1 MKETA
6 LVSYWAV
13 ISARFRSLLQYRS
26 AALAGLVT
34 QIVWGMIRVMIF
46 QAFYSSTTTE
56 QPMSGRDVETYIWL
70 GQAFLAA
77 LPWNIDT
84 DLRALIRSGG
94 IGYELVRPVD
104 LHSYWMSRALAW
116 RTAPMLMRSIPLLV
130 FASIVMGM
138 APPASLAAGAA
149 FVVSMCAAIVLSSAI
164 TTFLNVTMLWTI
176 TGDGIAQ
183 LTFGLVLIFSG
194 MLVPLP
200 LFPDWTQPLINAM
213 PFRGLVDTPYRLY
226 LGHIPASELPQHLAH
241 QLFWIVA
248 FVVAGRIAMSRA
260 LRRVVVQGG

>member
-1 MKETA
+1 MI
-6 LVSYWAV
+6 SYWA
-13 ISARFRSLLQYRS
+13 ILSARFRSLLQYRS
-26 AALAGLVT
+26 AAIAGLTT
-34 QIVWGMIRVMIF
+34 QIVWGLIRVMIF
-46 QAFYSSTTTE
+46 QAFYRSTTAE
-56 QPMSGRDVETYIWL
+56 QPISSSDVETYIWL

-104 LHSYWMSRALAW
+104 LYSYWLSRALAW
-116 RTAPMLMRSIPLLV
+116 RTAPMMMRALPLLV
-130 FASIVMGM
+130 FAFIAMGM
-138 APPASLAAGAA
+138 APPVSMSAGLAFA
-149 FVVSMCAAIVLSSAI
+149 VSMCAAVLLSATI

-176 TGDGIAQ
+176 TGDGVTQ
-183 LTFGLVLIFSG
+183 LTFGFVLIFSG

-200 LFPDWTQPLINAM
+200 LYPDWSQPLINLM

-226 LGHIPASELPQHLAH
+226 LGHISTSEFAEHLAH
-241 QLFWIVA
+241 QLIWILA
-248 FVVAGRIAMSRA
+248 FVAAGRIALSRA

>member
-1 MKETA
+1 M
-6 LVSYWAV
+6 
-13 ISARFRSLLQYRS
+13 
-26 AALAGLVT
+26 AGLVT
-34 QIVWGMIRVMIF
+34 QIVWGIIRVMIF
-46 QAFYSSTTTE
+46 QAFYRSTNAE
-56 QPMSGRDVETYIWL
+56 QPMSSSDVETYIWL

-84 DLRALIRSGG
+84 DLRAMIRSGG

-104 LHSYWMSRALAW
+104 LYSYWFSRALAW
-116 RTAPMLMRSIPLLV
+116 RTAPMLMRAVPLLA
-130 FASIVMGM
+130 FAFIVMGM
-138 APPASLAAGAA
+138 APPVSFNAAMA
-149 FVVSMCAAIVLSSAI
+149 FAVSMCAAVLLSSAI

-176 TGDGIAQ
+176 TGDGVMQ

-200 LFPDWTQPLINAM
+200 LFPDWSQPFINAM

-226 LGHIPASELPQHLAH
+226 LGHIPLSEFPEHLAH
-241 QLFWIVA
+241 QMIWIVA
-248 FVVAGRIAMSRA
+248 FVIAGRVAMARA

>member
-1 MKETA
+1 MI
-6 LVSYWAV
+6 SYWAV
-13 ISARFRSLLQYRS
+13 VSARFRSLLQYRS
-26 AALAGLVT
+26 AALAGLAT
-34 QIVWGMIRVMIF
+34 QIVWGIIRVMIF
-46 QAFYSSTTTE
+46 QAFYRSTTDE
-56 QPMSGRDVETYIWL
+56 QPISAADVETYIWL

-104 LHSYWMSRALAW
+104 LYTYWLSRALAW
-116 RTAPMLMRSIPLLV
+116 RTAPMLMRAIPLLI
-130 FASIVMGM
+130 FAFIVMGM
-138 APPASLAAGAA
+138 APPVSFGAA
-149 FVVSMCAAIVLSSAI
+149 VAFAVSMCAAVLLSSAI

-176 TGDGIAQ
+176 AGDGVMQ

-200 LFPDWTQPLINAM
+200 LYPDWSQPIINAM

-226 LGHIPASELPQHLAH
+226 LGHIPTSEFVQHLAH
-241 QLFWIVA
+241 QLIWILV
-248 FVVAGRIAMSRA
+248 FIVAGRIAMANA

>member
-1 MKETA
+1 M
-6 LVSYWAV
+6 
-13 ISARFRSLLQYRS
+13 QYRS

-34 QIVWGMIRVMIF
+34 QVVWGMIRVMIF
-46 QAFYSSTTTE
+46 QAFYSSTNSE
-56 QPMSGRDVETYIWL
+56 QPISGSDVETYIWL

-94 IGYELVRPVD
+94 IAYELTRPVD
-104 LHSYWMSRALAW
+104 IYSYWLSRALSW
-116 RTAPMLMRSIPLLV
+116 RTAPMLMRAVPLLI
-130 FASIVMGM
+130 FAFVVMGM
-138 APPASLAAGAA
+138 ALPVSWAATAA
-149 FVVSMCAAIVLSSAI
+149 FLASMCAAIVLSSAI

-176 TGDGIAQ
+176 TGDGVTQ
-183 LTFGLVLIFSG
+183 MTFGMVLIFSG

-200 LFPDWTQPLINAM
+200 LYPDWSQPIINAM

-226 LGHIPASELPQHLAH
+226 LGHIPVSEFPQHFAH
-241 QLFWIVA
+241 QLAWIAA
-248 FVVAGRIAMSRA
+248 FVIAGRIALSRA

>member
-1 MKETA
+1 
-6 LVSYWAV
+6 
-13 ISARFRSLLQYRS
+13 
-26 AALAGLVT
+26 
-34 QIVWGMIRVMIF
+34 MIF
-46 QAFYSSTTTE
+46 QAFYGSTRGE
-56 QPMSGRDVETYIWL
+56 QPISSGDVETYIWL

-104 LHSYWMSRALAW
+104 LYSYWLSRALAW
-116 RTAPMLMRSIPLLV
+116 RTAPMLMRAVPLLL
-130 FASIVMGM
+130 FAFIIMDMV
-138 APPASLAAGAA
+138 PPVSLGAA
-149 FVVSMCAAIVLSSAI
+149 LAFAVSMCAAVLLSAAI
-164 TTFLNVTMLWTI
+164 TTFLNVTMLWTVA
-176 TGDGIAQ
+176 GDGVVQ

-200 LFPDWTQPLINAM
+200 LYPDGWQPFINAM

-226 LGHIPASELPQHLAH
+226 LGHIPMSEFGQHLAH
-241 QLFWIVA
+241 QLIWILVFA
-248 FVVAGRIAMSRA
+248 MAGRIALSRA

>member
-1 MKETA
+1 MK
-6 LVSYWAV
+6 SYAAV
-13 ISARFRSLLQYRS
+13 ISARFRALLQYRS

-34 QIVWGMIRVMIF
+34 QIFWGIIRVMIF
-46 QAFYSSTTTE
+46 QAFYRSSDAA
-56 QPMSGRDVETYIWL
+56 QPISGSDVETYIWL

-84 DLRALIRSGG
+84 ELRALIRSGG

-104 LHSYWMSRALAW
+104 LYTYWLSRALAW
-116 RTAPMLMRSIPLLV
+116 RTAPMLMRAVPLLA
-130 FASIVMGM
+130 FAFIVMGLS
-138 APPASLAAGAA
+138 PPVSIGAAAA
-149 FVVSMCAAIVLSSAI
+149 FVVSMIAAILLSSAI
-164 TTFLNVTMLWTI
+164 TTFLNITMLWTI
-176 TGDGIAQ
+176 TGDGVMQ

-200 LFPDWTQPLINAM
+200 LFPDWMQPLINAL

-226 LGHIPASELPQHLAH
+226 LGHIPTSEFLPSLLH
-241 QLFWIVA
+241 QLLWFAA
-248 FVVAGRIAMSRA
+248 FVIAGRIAMIFA

>member
-1 MKETA
+1 MI
-6 LVSYWAV
+6 SYWAIV
-13 ISARFRSLLQYRS
+13 SARFRSLLQYRS

-46 QAFYSSTTTE
+46 QAFYSSTNTE
-56 QPMSGRDVETYIWL
+56 QPMSGSDVETYIWL

-84 DLRALIRSGG
+84 DLRSLIRSGG
-94 IGYELVRPVD
+94 IGYELIRPVD
-104 LHSYWMSRALAW
+104 LYSYWLSRALSW
-116 RTAPMLMRSIPLLV
+116 RTAPMLMRALPLLI
-130 FASIVMGM
+130 FAFVVMDM
-138 APPASLAAGAA
+138 APPVSWAAAAA
-149 FVVSMCAAIVLSSAI
+149 FFVSMCAAILLSSAI

-176 TGDGIAQ
+176 TGDGVTQ
-183 LTFGLVLIFSG
+183 MTFGMVLIFSG

-200 LFPDWTQPLINAM
+200 LYPDWSQPVINAM

-226 LGHIPASELPQHLAH
+226 LGHIPVSEFPQHLAH
-241 QLFWIVA
+241 QLAWIVA
-248 FVVAGRIAMSRA
+248 FVVAGRIAMARA